1 MNISALI
8 KRRGLLLVLSS
19 PSGAGKSSIAKRLL
33 ETIKDLTLSISATT
47 RKPRLTEENGK
58 DYYFVSNDEFVEMI
72 DNGEF
77 LEHANVFENS
87 YGTLKATVDSA
98 IDMGNDILFDVDW
111 QGADAIQ
118 RYGGDDVVSIFILP
132 PSLGELEKRL
142 RLRGQDSNE
151 VVERRMRLAANEISR
166 WTNYNYVIVNNN
178 INRCVAEVEAVL
190 TAERLRRHRQVGLNK
205 YIEDLF

>member
-1 MNISALI
+1 MNISPLI